1 MSALAG
7 HGAVLFGRKKADNV
21 VYMQRAHYRYDQN
34 TCASTRLAMGTG
46 DSTSD
51 DIGDEL
57 V

>member
-7 HGAVLFGRKKADNV
+7 HGAVLFGRKKANNV

-34 TCASTRLAMGTG
+34 TCASTRLAMG

>member
-7 HGAVLFGRKKADNV
+7 HGAVLFGRKKANNV
-21 VYMQRAHYRYDQN
+21 MYMQRAHYRYDQN
-34 TCASTRLAMGTG
+34 TCASTRLAMG

-57 V
+57 A